1 MKSFLKRSRKIFFFA
16 ISVVFII
23 FILPVAIPALFSP
36 AAAQTQITI
45 STSVP
50 GSYGGAAS
58 AGAPG
63 AFIAD
68 FYWFSLIVGGVLAF
82 GIVVYGGIKYM
93 ASAGNPSG
101 QSDAKEWIEAAI
113 LGLLLLVGVYF
124 ILSVINPQL
133 LNLNLPSLTP
143 VNISS
148 IVVPGN
154 PVGGT
159 NGPSSGSSS
168 ANCKSLASGV
178 TGGTTEAA
186 KIDAAA
192 AAYCGASTASGPGN
206 GRVSCAWAV
215 NNVLTN
221 AGIADLDTT
230 SVQSMENALEAG
242 RGTLVDPSQAQPGD
256 IVIQAQDGHVGIC
269 INTGCTQVLS
279 NSSSNANFTWV
290 SNTSFSQSYSGGP
303 GRIYHVN
310 N

>member
-1 MKSFLKRSRKIFFFA
+1 MKSFLKRSRKKFFFA

-133 LNLNLPSLTP
+133 LNLNLPGLTP

-148 IVVPGN
+148 IIVPGN

-159 NGPSSGSSS
+159 NGPTTPPRGC
-168 ANCKSLASGV
+168 A
-178 TGGTTEAA
+178 GGTCVTLPNCTQTKATTGAGAVNCGGTPAIAA
-186 KIDAAA
+186 VLNCVNQSDPNYTVAEGYPPAVDHSDPGHNTGCAIDVHVSSCAAGA
-192 AAYCGASTASGPGN
+192 AFMQAAQSCGASKVLNEYSNCGGASYYHTTGGN
-206 GRVSCAWAV
+206 IHIDAPKGQ
-215 NNVLTN
+215 
-221 AGIADLDTT
+221 G
-230 SVQSMENALEAG
+230 
-242 RGTLVDPSQAQPGD
+242 
-256 IVIQAQDGHVGIC
+256 
-269 INTGCTQVLS
+269 GC
-279 NSSSNANFTWV
+279 
-290 SNTSFSQSYSGGP
+290 
-303 GRIYHVN
+303 
-310 N
+310 